1 MQIGS
6 LTITPPVFL
15 APMAGVTDH
24 PFRVL
29 CRRFGVGLVYTEFVS
44 ANGVVRESA
53 RTLDLVRFT
62 PDERPI
68 GIQVFGEEPETIAR
82 SAALLAGRLKPDLID
97 LNFGCPVPKVT
108 KKGAGGAM
116 LRDLGL
122 MRAAVQAT
130 VQAVPHL
137 PVTVKMRA
145 GWDKSSIVALEA
157 AEVIEEAG
165 GAAIALHPRTARQ
178 GFSGQADWS
187 LIKAVKERVTIPVI
201 GNGDI
206 HNAGDALRMFDQ
218 TGCDAVMVARGALG
232 NPWIF
237 RQINDL
243 LDGRLGLSLAE
254 GPATPVTLTDVA
266 RVCRDHFQLMRA
278 GKTERAAVNYTK
290 KHFNWYLKGFP
301 GAARWRKAFMRC
313 QTTDQIT
320 MQLDEFA
327 AFVESVRDGSPASI
341 EKVERTFV

>member
-1 MQIGS
+1 MHIGP
-6 LTITPPVFL
+6 LHITPPVFL

-29 CRRFGVGLVYTEFVS
+29 CRRYGVGLVYTEFVS

-53 RTLDLVRFT
+53 RTLELVRFT

-82 SAALLAGRLKPDLID
+82 SAALLAGRFQPNLID

-122 MRAAVQAT
+122 MRETVQAT

-165 GAAIALHPRTARQ
+165 GAAITLHPRTARQ

-243 LDGRLGLSLAE
+243 LDGRFALSLAE
-254 GPATPVTLTDVA
+254 GPAAPVTLSDVA
-266 RVCRDHFQLMRA
+266 RVCRDHFQLMRD

-290 KHFNWYLKGFP
+290 KHFSWYLKGFP
-301 GAARWRKAFMRC
+301 GAARWRKAFMGC

-341 EKVERTFV
+341 GKAERTFV

>member
-1 MQIGS
+1 MHIGP
-6 LTITPPVFL
+6 LHIIPPVFL

-29 CRRFGVGLVYTEFVS
+29 CRRYGVGLVYTEFVS

-53 RTLDLVRFT
+53 RTLDLAKFT

-82 SAALLAGRLKPDLID
+82 SAAHLAGRFKPDLID

-108 KKGAGGAM
+108 RKGAGGAM

-122 MRAAVQAT
+122 MRETVRAT
-130 VQAVPHL
+130 VQAAPHL

-145 GWDKSSIVALEA
+145 GWDQTSIVAIEA
-157 AEVIEEAG
+157 AAIIEEAG
-165 GAAIALHPRTARQ
+165 GAAIALHPRTTRQ
-178 GFSGQADWS
+178 GFTGQADWS
-187 LIKAVKERVTIPVI
+187 LIKAVKERVSIPVI

-206 HNAGDALRMFDQ
+206 HTAGDALRMFE
-218 TGCDAVMVARGALG
+218 TTNCDAVMVARGALG
-232 NPWIF
+232 SPWIF

-243 LDGRLGLSLAE
+243 LAGRPVA
-254 GPATPVTLTDVA
+254 PATLADVA

-278 GKTERAAVNYTK
+278 AKTERTAVNYTK
-290 KHFNWYLKGFP
+290 KHFSWYLKGFA
-301 GAARWRKAFMRC
+301 GAAGWRKAFMKSES
-313 QTTDQIT
+313 TDQIAGL
-320 MQLDEFA
+320 LDEFD
-327 AFVESVRDGSPASI
+327 AFVESTGDDSLTPS
-341 EKVERTFV
+341 EKAEHIIA